1 MNFKLTSVKV
11 KEREYIRFKKKGIE
25 SGIKF
30 QELVNIAMKMFNDDK
45 DFRERIEENAKNG
58 VSTWK

>member
-11 KEREYIRFKKKGIE
+11 KEKEYIRFKKKGID

-30 QELVNIAMKMFNDDK
+30 QELVNIAMKMYNEDRK
-45 DFRERIEENAKNG
+45 FRELIDLIAKN
-58 VSTWK
+58 